1 MNEKS
6 LKNLIP
12 LNKRSQRERKEIC
25 RKGAEATNKKLKEQK
40 TMRQLME
47 IMLKTPE
54 TEDNIAELK
63 KMGID
68 KKDANIKA
76 GIVYAGIIQQ
86 AKAGDK
92 WAIEQIIKLFG
103 EYEATKIQFSG
114 SIDINEKAKEI
125 EKYLDARKNK

>member
-1 MNEKS
+1 MNDE
-6 LKNLIP
+6 NLIP
-12 LNKRSQRERKEIC
+12 LNKRSPRERKEIC
-25 RKGAEATNKKLKEQK
+25 RKGAEATNKKLREQK

-54 TEDNIAELK
+54 TEKNIAILE

-68 KKDANIKA
+68 KKNADIKA

-86 AKAGDK
+86 ARAGDK

-103 EYEATKIQFSG
+103 EYEATKI
-114 SIDINEKAKEI
+114 K
-125 EKYLDARKNK
+125 LDGNVKIVIKDDYGE

>member
-1 MNEKS
+1 MNDKS

-12 LNKRSQRERKEIC
+12 VTKLSPRKRKEIC
-25 RKGAEATNKKLKEQK
+25 KKGAEATNKKLKEQK
-40 TMRQLME
+40 SMRQLME

-54 TEDNIAELK
+54 TEKNIAILE

-68 KKDANIKA
+68 KENANIKA
-76 GIVYAGIIQQ
+76 GIVYTGIIQK

-103 EYEATKIQFSG
+103 EYEATKIQ
-114 SIDINEKAKEI
+114 
-125 EKYLDARKNK
+125 LDGNVNIVIKDDYGE

>member
-1 MNEKS
+1 MNDE
-6 LKNLIP
+6 NLIP
-12 LNKRSQRERKEIC
+12 LNKRSPRERKEIC
-25 RKGAEATNKKLKEQK
+25 RKGAEATNKKLREQK

-54 TEDNIAELK
+54 TEKNIAILE

-92 WAIEQIIKLFG
+92 WAIRADYKTI
-103 EYEATKIQFSG
+103 
-114 SIDINEKAKEI
+114 
-125 EKYLDARKNK
+125 RRV

>member
-1 MNEKS
+1 MNDE
-6 LKNLIP
+6 NLIP
-12 LNKRSQRERKEIC
+12 LNKRSPRERKEIC
-25 RKGAEATNKKLKEQK
+25 RKGAEATNKKLREQK

-54 TEDNIAELK
+54 TEKNIAILE

-103 EYEATKIQFSG
+103 EYEATKIQ
-114 SIDINEKAKEI
+114 
-125 EKYLDARKNK
+125 LDGNVKIVIKDDYGE

>member
-1 MNEKS
+1 MNDE
-6 LKNLIP
+6 NLIP
-12 LNKRSQRERKEIC
+12 LNKRSPRERKEIC

-54 TEDNIAELK
+54 TEKNIAILE

-103 EYEATKIQFSG
+103 EYEATKIQLSG
-114 SIDINEKAKEI
+114 SIDTNLKAKEI

>member
-1 MNEKS
+1 MNDE
-6 LKNLIP
+6 NLIP
-12 LNKRSQRERKEIC
+12 LNKRSPRERKEIC
-25 RKGAEATNKKLKEQK
+25 RKGAEATNKKLREQK

-54 TEDNIAELK
+54 TEKNIAILE

-103 EYEATKIQFSG
+103 EYEATKIQLSG
-114 SIDINEKAKEI
+114 SIDTNLKAKEI

>member
-1 MNEKS
+1 MNENS
-6 LKNLIP
+6 RKNLKP
-12 LNKRSQRERKEIC
+12 FNKMSPREHRELSK
-25 RKGAEATNKKLKEQK
+25 RGAEVSNKKQKEQK
-40 TMRQLME
+40 TIKELMS

-54 TEDNIAELK
+54 TEKNIAILE

-68 KKDANIKA
+68 KENANIKA

-86 AKAGDK
+86 ARAGDK

-103 EYEATKIQFSG
+103 EYEATKIQLSG
-114 SIDINEKAKEI
+114 SIETNIKAKEI

>member
-12 LNKRSQRERKEIC
+12 VNKRSPRERKEIC
-25 RKGAEATNKKLKEQK
+25 RKGAEATNKKLREQK

-54 TEDNIAELK
+54 TEKNIAILE

-103 EYEATKIQFSG
+103 EYEATKIQLSG
-114 SIDINEKAKEI
+114 SIDTNLKAKEI